1 MPRNVIRAA
10 LLLLAT
16 LAVVVVAACGG
27 SDSGSDKSPKE
38 RLASVKPLSS
48 AQVAVAAR
56 IFFDNAPPSVGDK
69 LELTFNGPLRNNG
82 ADKLPS
88 LDWKVAFSGLTTQ
101 FTSRVVSTGD
111 NLFINLGGQDF
122 EVGQQAVARATEQ
135 AQASKQ
141 KGLAQIGFNP
151 LGAIKDVKK
160 SGTRTLR
167 RREARPSTRGAIDP
181 DAVMDQYERLSQSLP
196 TTGAAQAVPQGRLTP
211 QQRAQVKRTFGS
223 PRFEAAVADD
233 DTVRQ
238 LSLTSKFT
246 TPAANRDSAGGI
258 TGGRIEYR
266 IDYTAVGKPVDHHG
280 ADGHAADRGLRA
292 RAAAHPRQEELA
304 SSGPPRGR
312 ARGRRGAARLRAR
325 PALQQRARSP
335 RRSAGPGPPRASSRP
350 ARGSCGA

>member
-1 MPRNVIRAA
+1 MPRNAIRVA

-16 LAVVVVAACGG
+16 LTVAVVAACGG
-27 SDSGSDKSPKE
+27 SDKGSSEKSAKD

-48 AQVAVAAR
+48 AQVSVAAR

-82 ADKLPS
+82 TDKLPS

-101 FTSRVVSTGD
+101 FTSRIVSTGD
-111 NLFINLGGQDF
+111 NFFINLGGQDF
-122 EVGQQAVARATEQ
+122 EAGQQAVARATEQ

-151 LGAIKDVKK
+151 LAAVKDVKK
-160 SGTRTLR
+160 SGTRTFKGTKL
-167 RREARPSTRGAIDP
+167 TVYTGAIDP

-223 PRFEAAVADD
+223 PRFEAAVAGD

-246 TPAANRDSAGGI
+246 TPAANKDAAGGI

-266 IDYTAVGKPVDHHG
+266 IEYTDVGKPVTITPPAKTQPI
-280 ADGHAADRGLRA
+280 ADFARELQRILAKRG
-292 RAAAHPRQEELA
+292 
-304 SSGPPRGR
+304 
-312 ARGRRGAARLRAR
+312 
-325 PALQQRARSP
+325 
-335 RRSAGPGPPRASSRP
+335 
-350 ARGSCGA
+350 

>member
-1 MPRNVIRAA
+1 MPRNAIRVA

-16 LAVVVVAACGG
+16 LAVAVAAACGG
-27 SDSGSDKSPKE
+27 SDSASDESPKE
-38 RLASVKPLSS
+38 RLASVKPLPS

-56 IFFDNAPPSVGDK
+56 IFFDNAPPSVGDE

-88 LDWKVAFSGLTTQ
+88 LDWKVAFSGLTTK
-101 FTSRVVSTGD
+101 FASRIVSTGD
-111 NLFINLGGQDF
+111 NFFINLGGQDF
-122 EVGQQAVARATEQ
+122 EAGQQAVARATEQ

-141 KGLAQIGFNP
+141 KGLAQVGFNP
-151 LGAIKDVKK
+151 LAAVKGVKK
-160 SGTRTLR
+160 SGTRSFDGEKLTVY
-167 RREARPSTRGAIDP
+167 TGAVDP

-246 TPAANRDSAGGI
+246 TPAANKDAAGGI
-258 TGGRIEYR
+258 TGGRIEYK
-266 IDYTAVGKPVDHHG
+266 IDYTGVGKPVTITAPKNTEPI
-280 ADGHAADRGLRA
+280 ADFA
-292 RAAAHPRQEELA
+292 REL
-304 SSGPPRGR
+304 
-312 ARGRRGAARLRAR
+312 
-325 PALQQRARSP
+325 QRILAKQN
-335 RRSAGPGPPRASSRP
+335 
-350 ARGSCGA
+350 